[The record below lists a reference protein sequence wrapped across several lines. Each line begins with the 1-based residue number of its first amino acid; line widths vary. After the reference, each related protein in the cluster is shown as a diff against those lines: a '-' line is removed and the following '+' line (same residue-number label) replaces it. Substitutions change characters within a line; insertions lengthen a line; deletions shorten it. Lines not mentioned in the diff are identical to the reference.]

1 MSWLLWALAAVL
13 TTLSVGLLLHPL
25 LRRRNR
31 QEEAP
36 EAQDASAY
44 DISIYRDQL
53 AEIDQDQARG
63 VLTEAEA
70 GAARL
75 EVQRRLLAADR
86 RREQAVGRPKP
97 LPRRRVSAAASLLIL
112 ILVPLATVGLYLWL
126 GQPETTSVP
135 IASRG
140 AEFERLAEMRAMTDQ
155 LRVRLADSPDDPRGW
170 ELLARAESELGDWQG
185 AAEAYREALSRSP
198 SPSADLQSALGEA
211 ITAAG
216 GGTVTPEAKTAFQ
229 RALEIDPQDPRA
241 RYYQGLWLQQAG
253 QVREALDSWLE
264 LAASTPRDAGWRPLL
279 RQQIVGAAEQ
289 LGLPIAELRIPEGTA
304 PESDLP
310 AAAAGVED
318 MSPEERQAFVRSMVE
333 GLASRLEENPEDLD
347 GWLRLVQARL
357 VLGET
362 EEALAALRRAE
373 PLVQDLPPDDQR
385 RAAVEEGLRLLGE
398 GS

>member
-1 MSWLLWALAAVL
+1 M
-13 TTLSVGLLLHPL
+13 
-25 LRRRNR
+25 
-31 QEEAP
+31 
-36 EAQDASAY
+36 
-44 DISIYRDQL
+44 
-53 AEIDQDQARG
+53 
-63 VLTEAEA
+63 
-70 GAARL
+70 
-75 EVQRRLLAADR
+75 
-86 RREQAVGRPKP
+86 
-97 LPRRRVSAAASLLIL
+97 
-112 ILVPLATVGLYLWL
+112 
-126 GQPETTSVP
+126 
-135 IASRG
+135 
-140 AEFERLAEMRAMTDQ
+140 
-155 LRVRLADSPDDPRGW
+155 
-170 ELLARAESELGDWQG
+170 
-185 AAEAYREALSRSP
+185 SRSP

-362 EEALAALRRAE
+362 EEALAALCRAE
-373 PLVQDLPPDDQR
+373 PWYRTCRQTIAPRGRGRRFAPLGRRFRIPLFPLHPVRPDLPSPS
-385 RAAVEEGLRLLGE
+385 LSHSHLI
-398 GS
+398 